1 MFLQVVEVNKKTI
14 QFIGWNTTAK
24 VLDSQLKLN
33 IACFKALFFFLFN
46 FIFINEFFYFWVFL
60 FPVGY
65 WRNLYNRKI
74 IIIRIKV
81 RLFIRVLLYHA
92 QIQILFSW
100 AHDNRLPSKSWK
112 RTNFKLRKTL
122 EFIIRVSLEFLL
134 EFSTSHLL
142 HLLITYWESLV
153 FQHFEKNFYFAP
165 RVTELQRVAQE
176 VYDHLKKAV
185 LITIDSCIVSFFM
198 FNLNLGHF

>member
-1 MFLQVVEVNKKTI
+1 MFLQVVEVNKKTV
-14 QFIGWNTTAK
+14 QLLGWNAAAK

-33 IACFKALFFFLFN
+33 IAGLRAKIFFRYF
-46 FIFINEFFYFWVFL
+46 FILINEVFYLWVVL
-60 FPVGY
+60 FPVRY
-65 WRNLYNRKI
+65 WRNLYNRK

-112 RTNFKLRKTL
+112 RANLKLRKTL

-142 HLLITYWESLV
+142 HLLITHW
-153 FQHFEKNFYFAP
+153 
-165 RVTELQRVAQE
+165 
-176 VYDHLKKAV
+176 
-185 LITIDSCIVSFFM
+185 
-198 FNLNLGHF
+198 